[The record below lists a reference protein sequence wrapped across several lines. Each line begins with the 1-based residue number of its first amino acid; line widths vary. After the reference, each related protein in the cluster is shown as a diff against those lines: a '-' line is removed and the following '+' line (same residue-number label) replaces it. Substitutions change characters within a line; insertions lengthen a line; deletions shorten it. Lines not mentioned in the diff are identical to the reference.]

1 MFTIFLLIKK
11 AFNFLNSNESVPNL
25 SISLTLSFIYALI
38 PFNGIVHILLIILL
52 ILLNGN
58 LLIFIF
64 ATPLLSYITP
74 ISYEELHLI
83 GNSILTLE
91 NTQVFYNKLSTITFL
106 NFIKWNNTVV
116 LGAYIV
122 SLILFLPLYFIYS
135 FFIEIYRKN
144 ILSYLENSKI
154 FKLYKKL
161 NWLSFLGKS
170 K

>member
-74 ISYEELHLI
+74 ISYEELHLKYNYAVLKTINLSVGII
-83 GNSILTLE
+83 GSII
-91 NTQVFYNKLSTITFL
+91 FIYYYNK
-106 NFIKWNNTVV
+106 
-116 LGAYIV
+116 
-122 SLILFLPLYFIYS
+122 
-135 FFIEIYRKN
+135 
-144 ILSYLENSKI
+144 
-154 FKLYKKL
+154 
-161 NWLSFLGKS
+161 
-170 K
+170 